1 MHRLKRCNRRSKN
14 RKSLSSLDAYAVIL
28 VGGKGKRLRPLS
40 TDKKPKA
47 FISVTRDRKTMF
59 RRAIDRASKIVPLER
74 IFVVANETHA
84 LHIKKDAPDLAGE
97 NILLEPVS
105 RNTAPAIALAAHSLY
120 KRFGGCIMVVF
131 PTDQYV
137 IKEAFYMRA
146 VKKGIDFVRNNTGAF
161 VIFGQRPSY
170 PATGF
175 GYIKVS
181 RGSGISKVS
190 RFTEKPEP
198 EIAEKYIENGDYFW
212 NISTF
217 IFGVDTLLRSF
228 KKLAPAIYRGRRG
241 GVNRSAYSRL
251 PDISIDYAIMEKAGN
266 IRCLKGDYGWQDMG
280 SFDSLR
286 KIMKREGRKFV
297 EKDGR
302 ITKIL

>member
-1 MHRLKRCNRRSKN
+1 MYRLKKCNRRSKN
-14 RKSLSSLDAYAVIL
+14 RKSLWSLDAYAVIL

-40 TDKKPKA
+40 NDKKPKA
-47 FISVTRDRKTMF
+47 FISVTQDRKTMF
-59 RRAIDRASKIVPLER
+59 RRAVDRASKIVPIER
-74 IFVVANETHA
+74 ILVVANQAHA
-84 LHIKKDAPDLAGE
+84 LHIKKDAPDLFGE
-97 NILLEPVS
+97 NVLLEPVS
-105 RNTAPAIALAAHSLY
+105 RNTAPAIALAAQNLH
-120 KRFGGCIMVVF
+120 KRFGECIIVVF
-131 PTDQYV
+131 PTDQY
-137 IKEAFYMRA
+137 IMKEAFYMKA
-146 VKKGIDFVRNNTGAF
+146 VQKGIDFVRNNAGDF

-175 GYIKVS
+175 GYIKLK
-181 RGSGISKVS
+181 RGSEISKVS

-198 EIAEKYIENGDYFW
+198 EIAERYVKNGNYFW

-217 IFGVDTLLRSF
+217 IFGVDALLRSF
-228 KKLAPAIYRGRRG
+228 KKLAPAIYRGLQG
-241 GVNRSAYSRL
+241 GVNRSGYSKL

-286 KIMKREGRKFV
+286 KIMKREGRRFV